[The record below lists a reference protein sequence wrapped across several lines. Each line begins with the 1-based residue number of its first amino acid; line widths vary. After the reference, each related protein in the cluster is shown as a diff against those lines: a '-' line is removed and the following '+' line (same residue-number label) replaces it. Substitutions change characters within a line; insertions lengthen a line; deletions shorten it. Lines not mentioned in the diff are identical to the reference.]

1 MNTIKGKAVVGA
13 IARGTIVYYHKNE
26 FAVTKRRVV
35 DTELELKRYTSAK
48 EASEEEL
55 QKLYGEALERLGEEN
70 AQIFIIHQMLMSDA
84 QFERCVMTHITE
96 DSYNAEYAVKRAAL
110 ELVQMLSANGSDYVK
125 ERTADIRDVS
135 DRLIRHLLNL
145 PSKDIK
151 LGENSIIC
159 ADELMP
165 SEALMF
171 DRKKLAGLC
180 MASGAVNSHA
190 SILAKSMNIPCIV
203 CMGDK
208 ICEEIDGKEA
218 IVDGYEG
225 VLYVEPD
232 EMTVRLAEERIKSE
246 QRKLEI
252 LSRLIGKATETADGR
267 SVKIFTNVY
276 NLAEVENASANDAEG
291 IGIFRSESLYI
302 AERVFPNE
310 ELLFYNY
317 RRALEDMKGK
327 EVTLLTYDMSAENIE
342 EMLDLKKEP
351 NPALGYRSIRVCL
364 EQQELFRTQI
374 RAMLRASVY
383 GRLSILLP
391 MIIDVGEFR
400 YARSIIN
407 DEKEKLREEGISFAE
422 DIKIGAMIETPAAV
436 ITSDILAKEAD
447 FFSIGTNDLEQFTLA
462 LDKNNSKYDRIRPE
476 NSTAILRMI
485 KLVCEN
491 AHKNGIPVVL
501 CGELASDFSL
511 TEVFLDL
518 NVDVFSVAPPRV
530 LPLRRVIRSMD
541 LSDEDRAKN
550 VVSQLLDI

>member
-1 MNTIKGKAVVGA
+1 MNTITGKAVVGD
-13 IARGTIVYYHKNE
+13 IARGTLVYYHKSE
-26 FAVTKRRVV
+26 FEVTKGRVV
-35 DTELELKRYTSAK
+35 DTELELKRFMQAR

-55 QKLYGEALERLGEEN
+55 QELYDEALERLGEEN

-84 QFERCVMTHITE
+84 QFERCIISHISE

-110 ELVQMLSANGSDYVK
+110 ELVRMLSANGSDYVK

-135 DRLIRHLLNL
+135 DRLIRHLLNV

-151 LGENSIIC
+151 LEDNAIIC
-159 ADELMP
+159 AEELMP

-180 MASGAVNSHA
+180 MAAGAVNSHA

-203 CMGDK
+203 CMGEK
-208 ICEEIDGKEA
+208 ICEELDGKEA
-218 IVDGYEG
+218 VVDGYEG

-232 EMTVRLAEERIKSE
+232 EMTIRLAEERVKSE

-267 SVKIFTNVY
+267 SVRIYANVY
-276 NLAEVENASANDAEG
+276 NLAEVENAAANDAEG

-302 AERVFPNE
+302 AESVFPNE

-317 RRALEDMKGK
+317 RRVLEDMKGR
-327 EVTLLTYDMSAENIE
+327 EVTLLTYDMSAENTE
-342 EMLDLKKEP
+342 EILDLKKEP
-351 NPALGYRSIRVCL
+351 NPAMGYRSIRVCL
-364 EQQELFRTQI
+364 EQQDLFRTQI

-383 GRLSILLP
+383 GKMSILLP

-407 DEKEKLREEGISFAE
+407 DEKEKLREEGKAFSE

-485 KLVCEN
+485 RMVCEN

-511 TEVFLDL
+511 TEVFLDM

-541 LSDEDRAKN
+541 LSDEDRAKI
-550 VVSQLLDI
+550 VVSQLLEI